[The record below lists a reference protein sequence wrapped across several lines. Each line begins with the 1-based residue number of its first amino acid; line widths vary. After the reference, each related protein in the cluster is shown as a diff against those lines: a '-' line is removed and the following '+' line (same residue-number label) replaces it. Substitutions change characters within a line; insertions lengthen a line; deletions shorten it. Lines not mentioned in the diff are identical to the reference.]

1 MIEPKSKQIVSI
13 YDKSDKPISHTRL
26 GWQEQIF
33 FKFARKSMV
42 VRSHGGFVSDL
53 IASPLYQQLQNSVCF
68 AGTTFERYVNDI
80 DWSPRTADKQRLA
93 SVCRDSSLR
102 IWALR
107 ESSVFLQDKRNTVSQ
122 AEKVRW
128 DPTESSHLAM
138 VIDRRLKFYDTRKK
152 QFDTFKARIKNIYKI
167 QIRFDF
173 KLKSEK
179 ADFHK

>member
-1 MIEPKSKQIVSI
+1 MRSERSRSSSGTTLEPSLVKFCHFPKSTNIFASLSNSENIEIGMIEPKTKQIVSI
-13 YDKSDKPISHTRL
+13 YDKSDKPISHTR
-26 GWQEQIF
+26 
-33 FKFARKSMV
+33 
-42 VRSHGGFVSDL
+42 
-53 IASPLYQQLQNSVCF
+53 
-68 AGTTFERYVNDI
+68 YVNDI
-80 DWSPRTADKQRLA
+80 DWSPRNADKQRLA

-152 QFDTFKARIKNIYKI
+152 QFDTFKEWIYLYWAGNNSI
-167 QIRFDF
+167 IV
-173 KLKSEK
+173 SY
-179 ADFHK
+179 